1 MRVIIAESEVNVKQT
16 YSIYAATVM
25 AALMTVVAGRAGDV
39 KPPEP
44 RVFGGAQVQEV
55 YRVLLD
61 RDALLLESVV
71 DIIKQKDIQDGEVLI
86 SAGSVQECTYHYVGT
101 TEMKAKNVFKT
112 VKGPFEILGAS
123 GIIADGEPHIHIA
136 LSHNGQGGYGGHLEK
151 GCRVL
156 YLAELTIIKYTG
168 PPLTRKNNENGISLL
183 QAK

>member
-1 MRVIIAESEVNVKQT
+1 MKQT
-16 YSIYAATVM
+16 YSTYAATVM
-25 AALMTVVAGRAGDV
+25 AALLTVVSSRAADV

-61 RDALLLESVV
+61 RDDLLLESII
-71 DIIKQKDIQDGEVLI
+71 DIIKKKNIQDGEVLV
-86 SAGSVQECTYHYVGT
+86 SSGSVQECTYHYVAT
-101 TEMKAKNVFKT
+101 TEMKAKNVYKT
-112 VKGPFEILGAS
+112 VKGPFEILGAT
-123 GIIADGEPHIHIA
+123 GIIADGEPHIHIT
-136 LSHNGQGGYGGHLEK
+136 LSQNGQGGFGGHLEK

-183 QAK
+183 EAK

>member
-1 MRVIIAESEVNVKQT
+1 MKNRCF
-16 YSIYAATVM
+16 IYAAALI
-25 AALMTVVAGRAGDV
+25 AALITVGASRAADV

-61 RDALLLESVV
+61 RDDLLLESVV
-71 DIIKQKDIQDGEVLI
+71 DIIKQKNIQDGEVLV
-86 SAGSVQECTYHYVGT
+86 SAGSVQECTYHFVGT
-101 TEMKAKNVFKT
+101 TAMKPTNVFKT
-112 VKGPFEILGAS
+112 VKGPYEILAAS

-136 LSHNGQGGYGGHLEK
+136 LSRNGQGGFGGHLEK

>member
-1 MRVIIAESEVNVKQT
+1 MKQT
-16 YSIYAATVM
+16 CSIYAATVM
-25 AALMTVVAGRAGDV
+25 GALMTVVVSRAADV

-61 RDALLLESVV
+61 SEALLLESVV
-71 DIIKQKDIQDGEVLI
+71 DIIKQKNIQDGEVI
-86 SAGSVQECTYHYVGT
+86 VSAGSVQECTYHYVGA
-101 TEMKAKNVFKT
+101 TEMKAKNVYKT

-123 GIIADGEPHIHIA
+123 GIIADGEPHIHIT
-136 LSHNGQGGYGGHLEK
+136 LSHNGQGGFGGHLEK

-156 YLAELTIIKYTG
+156 YLAELSIIKYTG

>member
-1 MRVIIAESEVNVKQT
+1 MSVASR
-16 YSIYAATVM
+16 AA
-25 AALMTVVAGRAGDV
+25 DV

-44 RVFGGAQVQEV
+44 RVFGGAQAQEV

-61 RDALLLESVV
+61 RDGLLLESVN
-71 DIIKQKDIQDGEVLI
+71 DIIQQKNIQDGEVLI
-86 SAGSVQECTYHYVGT
+86 SAGSVQECTFHFVAT
-101 TEMKAKNVFKT
+101 TTMKPKNVYKT
-112 VKGPFEILGAS
+112 VKGPFEILAGM

-136 LSHNGQGGYGGHLEK
+136 LSHDGQGGFGNHLEK